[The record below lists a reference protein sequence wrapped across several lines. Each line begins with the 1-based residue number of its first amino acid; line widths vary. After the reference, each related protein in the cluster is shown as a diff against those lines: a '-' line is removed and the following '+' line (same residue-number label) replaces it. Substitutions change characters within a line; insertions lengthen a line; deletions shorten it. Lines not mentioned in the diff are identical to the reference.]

1 MTWLWIFFG
10 TLWSTYVTRRL
21 TCDRAPRLIAIELFQ
36 HNAHDPMS
44 EPSITN
50 VSSDELDDMKSQTDW
65 KALQAKTDA
74 DIQQDIASDPDT
86 HILDADWFRVAQGV
100 NISHHPD
107 DEFEL

>member
-1 MTWLWIFFG
+1 
-10 TLWSTYVTRRL
+10 
-21 TCDRAPRLIAIELFQ
+21 
-36 HNAHDPMS
+36 MS

-86 HILDADWFRVAQGV
+86 HILDADWFQGAQGV
-100 NISHHPD
+100 MPSSEKKRMQD
-107 DEFEL
+107 KRSADS